1 MSVPIVMI
9 MTGLTCI
16 IGLVM
21 YAVYVD
27 ADPSTVRE
35 IQLPNTVIESG
46 SMSFTLMEILG
57 NLPTRPKRRG
67 N

>member
-1 MSVPIVMI
+1 MPIVMI

-21 YAVYVD
+21 YAVYAN
-27 ADPSTVRE
+27 ADLSTAGE
-35 IQLPNTVIESG
+35 IQLSNTVIELG
-46 SMSFTLMEILG
+46 SMSFTLMEIQG
-57 NLPTRPKRRG
+57 FLPTRPKRRE

>member
-21 YAVYVD
+21 YAVYAN
-27 ADPSTVRE
+27 ADLSRARE
-35 IQLPNTVIESG
+35 IQLSNTVIESG

-57 NLPTRPKRRG
+57 FLPTHPKRRE

>member
-21 YAVYVD
+21 YAVYAN
-27 ADPSTVRE
+27 ADLSTARE
-35 IQLPNTVIESG
+35 IQLSNTVIESG
-46 SMSFTLMEILG
+46 SMRVTLMEILG
-57 NLPTRPKRRG
+57 FLPTHPKRRE

>member
-1 MSVPIVMI
+1 
-9 MTGLTCI
+9 
-16 IGLVM
+16 M

-35 IQLPNTVIESG
+35 IQLTNTVIESG

-57 NLPTRPKRRG
+57 NLPTRPRG
-67 N
+67 EEINRVDFSVENVA